1 MTRRL
6 VVLAF
11 TWVALFAHGLS
22 GQLGQPTPAQ
32 PVFRAGV
39 DAVEFDVFVTDQKG
53 NPVTGL
59 TAADFQLEE
68 DGVAQ
73 TISSFSFVNIPFKSG
88 AAASGPPVVEPD
100 VQTNQKAEGRL
111 YVFAID
117 GLGDVYA
124 LRTRRFLRRFVEQH
138 FTADDVAALVYLG
151 YGQARNTQD
160 FTGNTRLLLRAI
172 DNVMGGASATS
183 EGASGTST
191 ILASSVQPN
200 HMGGPRALME
210 GLRALTESL
219 AQIRGKRKVMLY
231 FTHGLALDVFDTLGY
246 SGGTRSIAFDDL
258 HAAIGAAT
266 RGGVAI
272 YPIDPRGLTLD
283 GSLATAV
290 DLRALAD
297 ATGAEAIVNTN
308 SIATGLARI
317 VRENSTYY
325 VLGYSSTN
333 DRREGRFR
341 KIRVRAT
348 RPGLVVRARTGY
360 LEPLKQAKPPA
371 MTPIGDVPTALAT
384 ALAQPLSN
392 PGVPMQVFAAPYRGA
407 DRQARVLIAQEMD
420 ANALGLTRS
429 GDDLVGDVSV
439 TTVAVRFDAKV
450 YGGKP
455 ESTPVRFERA
465 ADGVGSRTVRVLSE
479 IRVPAGRYQLRI
491 AGGTTGRAGSVI
503 YDLEVPDFSKLPLA
517 LSGVS
522 LTASATP
529 DVVIADLAG
538 GGAQLP
544 GAVTTRRE
552 FGGGDTVT
560 LYAEVYENMRKA
572 AVHNVDV
579 RAELRAADGRVV
591 RTVSQQRAST
601 ELADGR
607 SGFTLIVPL
616 NGTAT
621 GDHVLHV
628 EARANVGDAAVV
640 SRDIPIQI
648 R

>member
-1 MTRRL
+1 MTRRF
-6 VVLAF
+6 VVLAL

-22 GQLGQPTPAQ
+22 GQQGQPGPAP
-32 PVFRAGV
+32 PVFRTGV

-73 TISSFSFVNIPFKSG
+73 TISSFSIVNIPLKSG
-88 AAASGPPVVEPD
+88 AAASGLPVVEPD
-100 VQTNQKAEGRL
+100 VQTNQNAEGRL

-117 GLGDVYA
+117 GLGDVQA

-138 FTADDVAALVYLG
+138 FTANDVAALVYLG
-151 YGQARNTQD
+151 HGQARNTQD

-172 DNVMGGASATS
+172 DNVMGGSSMNPASS
-183 EGASGTST
+183 EGATSP
-191 ILASSVQPN
+191 IMIASAGSN
-200 HMGGPRALME
+200 SMGGPRVLME

-231 FTHGLALDVFDTLGY
+231 FTQGLGLDVFDTLEY

-325 VLGYSSTN
+325 VLGFSSTN

-341 KIRVRAT
+341 RIRVRAT

-360 LEPLKQAKPPA
+360 LEPLKQARPPA
-371 MTPIGDVPTALAT
+371 MTPIGNVPTALAT

-392 PGVPMQVFAAPYRGA
+392 PSVPMQVFAAPYRGA

-439 TTVAVRFDAKV
+439 TTIAVRFDAKV
-450 YGGKP
+450 YGGK
-455 ESTPVRFERA
+455 SGSAPVRFEGA

-479 IRVPAGRYQLRI
+479 IQVPAGRYQLRI
-491 AGGTTGRAGSVI
+491 AGGTKDRAGSVI
-503 YDLEVPDFSKLPLA
+503 YDLEVPDFSKLPLTM
-517 LSGVS
+517 SGVA
-522 LTASATP
+522 LMASASRRRDCGSRGAEALQAAGP
-529 DVVIADLAG
+529 GDDAARVRQRGHGDVVCG
-538 GGAQLP
+538 GL
-544 GAVTTRRE
+544 RE
-552 FGGGDTVT
+552 F
-560 LYAEVYENMRKA
+560 AE
-572 AVHNVDV
+572 D
-579 RAELRAADGRVV
+579 
-591 RTVSQQRAST
+591 RAS
-601 ELADGR
+601 R
-607 SGFTLIVPL
+607 C
-616 NGTAT
+616 
-621 GDHVLHV
+621 
-628 EARANVGDAAVV
+628 
-640 SRDIPIQI
+640 
-648 R
+648 